1 MKLHQ
6 LIQAYEFDEIMPV
19 INDMFPGTAK
29 FRDPLKEAYDIMT
42 SMRPVSSSK
51 SIRYKI
57 IKGKG
62 EEQYMGA
69 DDSNF
74 NGPWDVTLGKDVSR
88 EKGVDLNDIEI
99 LANCLVNMCF
109 IGRYPQE
116 FEKAHQ
122 ILLRD

>member
-19 INDMFPGTAK
+19 INEMFPGTAK
-29 FRDPLKEAYDIMT
+29 YRDQLSEAYNIMT

-74 NGPWDVTLGKDVSR
+74 NGPTVS
-88 EKGVDLNDIEI
+88 
-99 LANCLVNMCF
+99 
-109 IGRYPQE
+109 
-116 FEKAHQ
+116 
-122 ILLRD
+122 

>member
-19 INDMFPGTAK
+19 INEMFPGTAK
-29 FRDPLKEAYDIMT
+29 YRDQLSEAYNIMT

-69 DDSNF
+69 DNSNF
-74 NGPWDVTLGKDVSR
+74 NGPWEVTLGKDVSR

-116 FEKAHQ
+116 FEKSHQ
-122 ILLRD
+122 LLLRD

>member
-29 FRDPLKEAYDIMT
+29 FRDPLKEAYDIMR